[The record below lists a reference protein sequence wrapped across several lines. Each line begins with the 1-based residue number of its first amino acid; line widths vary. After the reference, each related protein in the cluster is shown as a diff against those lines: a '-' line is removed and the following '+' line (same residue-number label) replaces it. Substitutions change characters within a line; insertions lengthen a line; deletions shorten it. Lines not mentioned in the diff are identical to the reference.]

1 MLFDRNLEGRHE
13 KRVPI
18 VVMMCLVAK
27 DHRNG
32 NDDDRTYTDN
42 VSPHGA
48 CVASKRPWRPGEFVD
63 VFSLADVLTAR
74 GKVVYCRQVKS
85 DCYLI
90 GLNFPG
96 QRPIKWSNF
105 TYAGFP

>member
-13 KRVPI
+13 KRLPI
-18 VVMMCLVAK
+18 VVVMRLVGT
-27 DHRNG
+27 DHPNG
-32 NDDDRTYTDN
+32 DGKEKTYTDN

-48 CVASKRPWRPGEFVD
+48 CVASKRPRRPGEFVD
-63 VFSLADVLTAR
+63 VFSLADALTAR
-74 GKVVYCRQVKS
+74 GQVVYCRQVKS
-85 DCYLI
+85 DFYFI